1 MDDRTLLPVTY
12 NNKTYE
18 FPIRILNFGY
28 VAKIEIE
35 IDETKVLFER
45 DDEHNWR
52 AGLSYEDVLA
62 GKKIDGGL
70 LEAIAGVIEEVMK

>member
-1 MDDRTLLPVTY
+1 MNDSTLLPVNY
-12 NNKTYE
+12 NNKTYQ
-18 FPIRILNFGY
+18 FPIRIVNFGY

-52 AGLSYEDVLA
+52 AGLSYEDTQA

-70 LEAIAGVIEEVMK
+70 LQAIAEVIEQVMK